1 MAHQH
6 VVPWRK
12 QRTAHTRT
20 GADAKVEQH
29 LHRDRARGWPLVH
42 KCLQRADAQ
51 GDAGE
56 FTARGQ

>member
-42 KCLQRADAQ
+42 
-51 GDAGE
+51 
-56 FTARGQ
+56 